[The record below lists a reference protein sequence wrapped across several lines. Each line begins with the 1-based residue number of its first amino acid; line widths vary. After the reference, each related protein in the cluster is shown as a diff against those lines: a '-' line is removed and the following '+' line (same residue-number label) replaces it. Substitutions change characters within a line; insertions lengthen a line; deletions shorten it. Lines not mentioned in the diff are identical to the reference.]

1 MPNIDSR
8 SHCGLTPLM
17 EAAASRKLH
26 AVQWF
31 LEKGATVSCVDN
43 NRYNM
48 LHFAAKG
55 GDPNTIDLIL
65 TYVQDIESKTFHGE
79 TPLIIA
85 VRYGKL
91 QGVKHLLERG
101 ASPLA
106 EDNKGQDSLCH
117 ASLRDLDFIDLL
129 QSHVANSES
138 TTGDD

>member
-1 MPNIDSR
+1 
-8 SHCGLTPLM
+8 M

-43 NRYNM
+43 NRYNI

-101 ASPLA
+101 ANPLA
-106 EDNKGQDSLCH
+106 RDNQGQDSLYH
-117 ASLRDLDFIDLL
+117 ASLSDSDFLDLL